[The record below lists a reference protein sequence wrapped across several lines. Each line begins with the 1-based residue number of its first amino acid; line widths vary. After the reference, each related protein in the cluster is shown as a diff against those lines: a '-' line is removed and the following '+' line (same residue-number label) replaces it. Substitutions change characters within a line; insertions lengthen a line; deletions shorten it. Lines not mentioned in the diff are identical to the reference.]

1 MMGVFDSPELDF
13 TPLFE
18 FVARFLL
25 RVADVIDG
33 LEDIEHVSF

>member
-1 MMGVFDSPELDF
+1 MMGVFDSSEFDL

-18 FVARFLL
+18 FVVRFLL

-33 LEDIEHVSF
+33 FEDIEHVF